1 MFIRRKKVVP
11 NMINGLEQDKNSTAW
26 KLNIGFALI
35 VVLCIFVVGLASF
48 RMISESML
56 NHAKASSTELIKQ
69 TCRNIET
76 ILNGFDEI
84 AMTLSQDNTIAETI
98 SEFDSITDVHD
109 KAENERKIC
118 EILNNRIKTRN
129 DITDIAVISN
139 QGGYISSGI
148 MGPSVNR
155 DITSS
160 YAVKKFIESKKGSLW
175 LDTYTTDIESTYTY
189 SKSGQ
194 VFSLMKGILMPSSL
208 KSKGILLVNFSESY
222 LYNIIADI
230 NLSDNGKIF
239 IVGSDGNY
247 VLNPEDRTKNGTK
260 AEYDFIGEILGK
272 GNSCEIKQIGN
283 VNYLVTFQTIEE
295 IKGTDLGWTVVE
307 ITPVASIT
315 TSVTNAGMRL
325 FFIGLICVAVG
336 FILIGFITKI
346 YNTFLDKKYSERHS
360 IALERERLA
369 SLGQLIGGIAHNFKT
384 PIMSISGGLEAI
396 MDLISEYESSI
407 GDSEVNVEDHHE
419 IAAEMRDWVEKIKP
433 YCSYMSDIISTVKGH
448 TVNMNDSSNVSFT
461 VEELLK
467 RVNILMNH
475 ELKRFHCKMNVD
487 LNVDINTVIR
497 GEINNLVQVLNNLI
511 SNSIEAY
518 NGEDGSIDLS
528 ISKKGQEIE
537 IMVKDY
543 GEGIPDKIKKKLLK
557 EMITTKGKN
566 GTGLGL
572 YMSYSTIKGKFGGTM
587 KIESEEGKGT
597 AIYIYIPYLMI
608 K

>member
-1 MFIRRKKVVP
+1 
-11 NMINGLEQDKNSTAW
+11 MINGLEQEKNSTAW

-76 ILNGFDEI
+76 ILKGFDEI

-98 SEFDSITDVHD
+98 SEFDSITDVHE
-109 KAENERKIC
+109 KAEKERKIC

-139 QGGYISSGI
+139 QGDYISSGI

-155 DITSS
+155 DIKSS
-160 YAVKKFIESKKGSLW
+160 YAVKKFIESKRGSLW
-175 LDTYTTDIESTYTY
+175 LDTYTTDIDSTFTY

-194 VFSLMKGILMPSSL
+194 VFSLMKGILTPSSL

-230 NLSDNGKIF
+230 KLSDNGKMF
-239 IVGSDGNY
+239 IVGSNGNY

-260 AEYDFIGEILGK
+260 AEYEFIDEILGK
-272 GNSCEIKQIGN
+272 GSNCEIKVIGN
-283 VNYLVTFQTIEE
+283 VEHLVTFQTIEE

-336 FILIGFITKI
+336 FILIGFITKL

-360 IALERERLA
+360 IAMERERLA

-396 MDLISEYESSI
+396 MDLINEYESSI
-407 GDSEVNVEDHHE
+407 GDSEVTAQDHHE

-475 ELKRFHCKMNVD
+475 ELKKFHCKMNVD
-487 LNVDINTVIR
+487 LKVDINTVIP

-518 NGEDGSIDLS
+518 KGGDGSIDLS
-528 ISKKGQEIE
+528 ISRKGQEIE
-537 IMVKDY
+537 IVVKDY

-597 AIYIYIPYLMI
+597 AIYIYIPYLM
-608 K
+608 KK

>member
-1 MFIRRKKVVP
+1 MFIRRKQVVSD
-11 NMINGLEQDKNSTAW
+11 MINGLEQEKNSTAW

-76 ILNGFDEI
+76 ILKGFDEI

-98 SEFDSITDVHD
+98 SEFDSITDVHE
-109 KAENERKIC
+109 KAEKERKIC

-139 QGGYISSGI
+139 QGDYISSGI

-155 DITSS
+155 DIKSS
-160 YAVKKFIESKKGSLW
+160 YAVKKFIESKRGSLW
-175 LDTYTTDIESTYTY
+175 LDTYTTDIDSTFTY

-194 VFSLMKGILMPSSL
+194 VFSLMKGILTPSSL

-230 NLSDNGKIF
+230 KLSDNGKMF
-239 IVGSDGNY
+239 IVGSNGNY

-260 AEYDFIGEILGK
+260 AEYEFIDEILGK
-272 GNSCEIKQIGN
+272 GSNCEIKVIGN
-283 VNYLVTFQTIEE
+283 VEHLVTFQTIEE

-336 FILIGFITKI
+336 FILIGFITKL

-360 IALERERLA
+360 IAMERERLA

-396 MDLISEYESSI
+396 MDLINEYESSI
-407 GDSEVNVEDHHE
+407 GDSEVTAQDHHE

-475 ELKRFHCKMNVD
+475 ELKKFHCKMNVD
-487 LNVDINTVIR
+487 LKVDMNTVIP

-518 NGEDGSIDLS
+518 KGGDGSIDLS
-528 ISKKGQEIE
+528 ISRKGQEIE
-537 IMVKDY
+537 IVVKDY

-597 AIYIYIPYLMI
+597 AIYIYIPYLM
-608 K
+608 KK

>member
-1 MFIRRKKVVP
+1 MFIRRKQVVSD
-11 NMINGLEQDKNSTAW
+11 MINGLEQEKNSTAW

-76 ILNGFDEI
+76 ILKGFDEI

-98 SEFDSITDVHD
+98 SEFDSITDVHE
-109 KAENERKIC
+109 KAEKERKIC

-139 QGGYISSGI
+139 QGDYISSGI

-155 DITSS
+155 DIKSS
-160 YAVKKFIESKKGSLW
+160 YAVKKFIESKRGSLW
-175 LDTYTTDIESTYTY
+175 LDTYTTDIDSTFTY

-194 VFSLMKGILMPSSL
+194 VFSLMKGILTPSSL

-230 NLSDNGKIF
+230 KLSDNGKMF
-239 IVGSDGNY
+239 IVGSNGNY

-260 AEYDFIGEILGK
+260 AEYEFIDEILGK
-272 GNSCEIKQIGN
+272 GSNCEIKVIGN
-283 VNYLVTFQTIEE
+283 VEHLVTFQTIEE

-336 FILIGFITKI
+336 FILIGFITKL

-360 IALERERLA
+360 IAMERERLA

-396 MDLISEYESSI
+396 MDLINEYESSI
-407 GDSEVNVEDHHE
+407 GDSEVTAQDHHE

-475 ELKRFHCKMNVD
+475 ELKKFHCKMNVD
-487 LNVDINTVIR
+487 LKVDINTVIP

-518 NGEDGSIDLS
+518 KGGDGSIDLS
-528 ISKKGQEIE
+528 ISRKGQEIE
-537 IMVKDY
+537 IVVKDY

-597 AIYIYIPYLMI
+597 AIYIYIPYLM
-608 K
+608 KK

>member
-1 MFIRRKKVVP
+1 MFFRRKKVVP
-11 NMINGLEQDKNSTAW
+11 NIINGLEQEKNSTAW

-76 ILNGFDEI
+76 ILKGFDEI
-84 AMTLSQDNTIAETI
+84 AMTLSQDSTIAEI
-98 SEFDSITDVHD
+98 VSEFDNIDDLHE
-109 KAENERKIC
+109 KAAKERKIR
-118 EILNNRIKTRN
+118 EILDNRIKTRN

-139 QGGYISSGI
+139 QGSYISSGI
-148 MGPSVNR
+148 INPSVNR

-160 YAVKKFIESKKGSLW
+160 YAVRKFIESNKGSLW
-175 LDTYTTDIESTYTY
+175 LNTYTTDIDSTYTY
-189 SKSGQ
+189 SENGQ
-194 VFSLMKGILMPSSL
+194 VLSLMKGILTPSSL
-208 KSKGILLVNFSESY
+208 KIKGILLINFSESY

-230 NLSDNGKIF
+230 NLSDDGKIF

-247 VLNPEDRTKNGTK
+247 VLNPEDRSQNGTK
-260 AEYDFIGEILGK
+260 AEYDFIGEILGR
-272 GNSCEIKQIGN
+272 GNNCEIKMVGN
-283 VNYLVTFQTIEE
+283 EEYLITFQTIAE
-295 IKGTDLGWTVVE
+295 IKGTDLGWTIVE
-307 ITPVASIT
+307 MIPVASIT
-315 TSVTNAGMRL
+315 TSVTEAGRRL

-336 FILIGFITKI
+336 FILIGFITKL

-396 MDLISEYESSI
+396 IDLIEEYEISI
-407 GDSEVNVEDHHE
+407 GDTDVTAEDHHE

-448 TVNMNDSSNVSFT
+448 TVKMNDSSNVSFT

-475 ELKRFHCKMNVD
+475 ELKRYHCKMNVD
-487 LNVDINTVIR
+487 LKVDINTVIR

-518 NGEDGSIDLS
+518 NGENGDIDLL
-528 ISKKGQEIE
+528 ISKKGQEIG

-543 GEGIPDKIKKKLLK
+543 GEGIPEKVKKKLLK

-587 KIESEEGKGT
+587 KIESEEGKGP
-597 AIYIYIPYLMI
+597 AVYIFIPCST
-608 K
+608 KK